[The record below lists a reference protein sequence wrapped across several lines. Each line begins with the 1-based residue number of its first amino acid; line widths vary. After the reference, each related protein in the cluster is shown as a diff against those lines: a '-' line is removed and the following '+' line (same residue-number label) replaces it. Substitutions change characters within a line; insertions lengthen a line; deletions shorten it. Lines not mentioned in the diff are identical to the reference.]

1 MTEEDKIDPRHAGTR
16 KVLRIVGPL
25 TLLVGLGFLAA
36 GLWGFFSRWGTL
48 APARFTWCPFV
59 GMPLAFLGG
68 VMTMA
73 GFAGAVFR
81 YQAAE
86 LTPVGKDA
94 FNYLASGTREGVRS
108 VASAIGDGLRQGED
122 AAGCAVT
129 VLRCRKCNAENDA
142 EAEFCDECGEA
153 LVKSK
158 RCDACD
164 ELNDAAAK
172 FCDRCGRPFVQ
183 S

>member
-1 MTEEDKIDPRHAGTR
+1 MTEEHKIDPRHAGAR

-25 TLLVGLGFLAA
+25 ILLVGLGFTAA
-36 GLWGFFSRWGTL
+36 GLWGFFSRSGF
-48 APARFTWCPFV
+48 APPRFTWCPFV
-59 GMPLAFLGG
+59 GFPLLFLGG

-86 LTPVGKDA
+86 MAPVGKDA
-94 FNYLASGTREGVRS
+94 FNYLARGTREGVRS
-108 VASAIGDGLRQGED
+108 VASAIGDGLRHGED
-122 AAGCAVT
+122 TAGCAVT
-129 VLRCRKCNAENDA
+129 MLRCRKCNAENDA

-158 RCDACD
+158 QCDACD
-164 ELNDAAAK
+164 EPNDADAK